1 MMNLNAA
8 IERVDAAT
16 VFIALSGRMTL
27 GMSLREVES
36 KINHIAEED
45 GTRKLVLDLSGV
57 EYTDSAGLG
66 LLMLLY
72 GRMKTQGGQLRLVAP
87 DKQLLNLFKLTCT
100 DTILTIDSDRATA
113 LAG

>member
-16 VFIALSGRMTL
+16 VFITLTGRMTL

-36 KINHIAEED
+36 KINHIAED
-45 GTRKLVLDLSGV
+45 GTRKMILDLSGV

-100 DTILTIDSDRATA
+100 DTILTIDPDRATA

>member
-16 VFIALSGRMTL
+16 AIVTLTGRMTL

-36 KINHIAEED
+36 KINHVAQD
-45 GTRKLVLDLSGV
+45 GATRKLILDLSGV
-57 EYTDSAGLG
+57 EYADSAGLG
-66 LLMLLY
+66 LVMLLF

-87 DKQLLNLFKLTCT
+87 DKQLRNLFKITCT
-100 DTILTIDSDRATA
+100 DTILTINEDRAAA